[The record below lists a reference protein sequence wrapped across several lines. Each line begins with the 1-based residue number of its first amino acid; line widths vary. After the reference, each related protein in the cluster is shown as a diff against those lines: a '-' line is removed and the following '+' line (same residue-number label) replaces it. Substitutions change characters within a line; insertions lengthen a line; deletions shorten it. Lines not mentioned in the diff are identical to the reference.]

1 VRTSHPIINPLLG
14 ATVARWGALVLRED
28 QPEFP
33 MSPSQIAKAARLD
46 TSALG
51 TLPALLEANTDQER
65 APITFGWW
73 AQTTCERV
81 SKHFH
86 LETLYRLD
94 RVQDGSQARL
104 VPSQFYGMSEAEAR
118 QYLTPRQ
125 AALLPKLPAGYRWIG
140 PQLIE
145 NVPGL
150 PRAVASAFSEDLLS
164 PLALQRLAIARN
176 IAVAV
181 LRRRGAPALA

>member
-1 VRTSHPIINPLLG
+1 MN
-14 ATVARWGALVLRED
+14 
-28 QPEFP
+28 
-33 MSPSQIAKAARLD
+33 PSQIARPARLD

-51 TLPALLEANTDQER
+51 AMPPRLEANTDQER

-73 AQTTCERV
+73 AQTTSERV

-94 RVQDGSQARL
+94 RVQHGSQVML
-104 VPSQFYGMSEAEAR
+104 VPSQFYGMGEAEVR
-118 QYLTPRQ
+118 QYLAPRQ

-150 PRAVASAFSEDLLS
+150 PRAVAGAFPEDLLS
-164 PLALQRLAIARN
+164 PIARHRLAIARN
-176 IAVAV
+176 IAAAV
-181 LRRRGAPALA
+181 LRRRGVPALA

>member
-1 VRTSHPIINPLLG
+1 MNH
-14 ATVARWGALVLRED
+14 
-28 QPEFP
+28 
-33 MSPSQIAKAARLD
+33 SQIARAARLD

-51 TLPALLEANTDQER
+51 SMPARLEANTDQER

-94 RVQDGSQARL
+94 RVQHGSQAML
-104 VPSQFYGMSEAEAR
+104 VPSQFYGMGEAESR
-118 QYLTPRQ
+118 QYLAPRQ
-125 AALLPKLPAGYRWIG
+125 AGLLLKLPTGYRWIG

-150 PRAVASAFSEDLLS
+150 PRTVASAFPEDLLS
-164 PLALQRLAIARN
+164 PAARQRLTTARN
-176 IAVAV
+176 IAAAV

>member
-1 VRTSHPIINPLLG
+1 MNS
-14 ATVARWGALVLRED
+14 
-28 QPEFP
+28 
-33 MSPSQIAKAARLD
+33 SQIAKAARLD

-51 TLPALLEANTDQER
+51 AMPARLEANTSQKR
-65 APITFGWW
+65 APITVGWW
-73 AQTTCERV
+73 AQPTCERV

-94 RVQDGSQARL
+94 RVQYGCQARL

-118 QYLTPRQ
+118 QYLAPRQ
-125 AALLPKLPAGYRWIG
+125 VALLPKLPAGYRWIG

-150 PRAVASAFSEDLLS
+150 PRAVASAFAEDLLS
-164 PLALQRLAIARN
+164 PVALQRLDTARN
-176 IAVAV
+176 IAAAV
-181 LRRRGAPALA
+181 LRRRGAPSLA

>member
-1 VRTSHPIINPLLG
+1 MN
-14 ATVARWGALVLRED
+14 
-28 QPEFP
+28 
-33 MSPSQIAKAARLD
+33 PSQIAKAARLD
-46 TSALG
+46 TSAFG
-51 TLPALLEANTDQER
+51 AMPARLEANTDQER

-73 AQTTCERV
+73 AQTPCERV

-94 RVQDGSQARL
+94 RVQHGAQAML
-104 VPSQFYGMSEAEAR
+104 VPSQFYGMDEAEAR
-118 QYLTPRQ
+118 QYLVPRQ
-125 AALLPKLPAGYRWIG
+125 AALLPRLPASYCWIG

-150 PRAVASAFSEDLLS
+150 PRAAARAFPEDLLS
-164 PLALQRLAIARN
+164 PAARQRLSIARS
-176 IAVAV
+176 IATAV

>member
-1 VRTSHPIINPLLG
+1 MN
-14 ATVARWGALVLRED
+14 
-28 QPEFP
+28 
-33 MSPSQIAKAARLD
+33 PSQIAKAARLD

-51 TLPALLEANTDQER
+51 AMPTRLEANTGQKR

-73 AQTTCERV
+73 AQTTCERA

-94 RVQDGSQARL
+94 RVQYGCQARL

-118 QYLTPRQ
+118 QYLAPRK

-150 PRAVASAFSEDLLS
+150 PRAVARAFPEDLLS
-164 PLALQRLAIARN
+164 PVALQRLANTRH

-181 LRRRGAPALA
+181 LRRRRCAGLGLTRWPA

>member
-1 VRTSHPIINPLLG
+1 MN
-14 ATVARWGALVLRED
+14 
-28 QPEFP
+28 
-33 MSPSQIAKAARLD
+33 PSQIAKAARLD

-51 TLPALLEANTDQER
+51 AMPARLEANTDQKR
-65 APITFGWW
+65 VPITFGWW
-73 AQTTCERV
+73 AQTTSERV

-94 RVQDGSQARL
+94 RVQHGCQARL

-118 QYLTPRQ
+118 QYLASRQ

-150 PRAVASAFSEDLLS
+150 PRCGGRSVPRGPAVAG
-164 PLALQRLAIARN
+164 
-176 IAVAV
+176 
-181 LRRRGAPALA
+181 GAPAPGQYQAYRGRGAAPARCAGLGLTRWPA